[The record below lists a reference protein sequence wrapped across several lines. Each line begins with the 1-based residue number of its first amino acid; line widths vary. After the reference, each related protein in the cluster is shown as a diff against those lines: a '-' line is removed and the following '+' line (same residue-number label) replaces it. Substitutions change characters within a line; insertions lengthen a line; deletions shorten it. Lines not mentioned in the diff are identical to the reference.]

1 MSGMCLEC
9 GHTTETL
16 SPVAGKQWCESRQQL
31 PFVAGLDRLM
41 AIVCETDSIR
51 DVIAFPKSHDGKDP
65 MSKAP
70 ASVPQSDLDAY
81 HIAVKK
87 NSA

>member
-1 MSGMCLEC
+1 MTCRQWTIIT
-9 GHTTETL
+9 HL
-16 SPVAGKQWCESRQQL
+16 S
-31 PFVAGLDRLM
+31 VAGLDRLM

-70 ASVPQSDLDAY
+70 ASIPQADLDPY
-81 HIAVKK
+81 HITVQT
-87 NSA
+87 ST

>member
-1 MSGMCLEC
+1 
-9 GHTTETL
+9 
-16 SPVAGKQWCESRQQL
+16 
-31 PFVAGLDRLM
+31 M

-70 ASVPQSDLDAY
+70 ASIPQADLDPY
-81 HIAVKK
+81 HITVKT
-87 NSA
+87 ST